1 VAPIADRVRAW
12 IAQYRMI
19 APGDTLIVAVSG
31 GPDSLCLLHLL
42 AQLRDDL
49 GFTLHVAHL
58 NHMLRGDES
67 LAEAAFVAATASG
80 WQLPITITA
89 VDVSAQAQ
97 QTHTNLHQAARVAR
111 YTFLAQTAQQL
122 AAQAVAVAHQAN
134 DQAETVLMHM
144 LRGAGTAGLRG
155 MRPVVPWAEWAHNQA
170 PSSPADQAH
179 DPRSVPPGRPSAPAL
194 IRPLLQITRSEIAQY
209 CAAHGLQ
216 PRCDPTNADIRF
228 TRNRIRHE
236 LLPQLADYNP
246 QIVAALGRS
255 AAVCADEQ
263 AFIQQALAAA
273 WPTLAHSRAGAIDF
287 AGDSWRSLHPALQR
301 AALRQAHMLL
311 LADQPLGL
319 EHVEAARAAVDR
331 GVGRRVEL
339 PGGLALTVGYGGS
352 FTIGALLEPAGP
364 QLVQETIALPVPGWI
379 ALERGW
385 TLSASYLPAP
395 VPTRSDVWQIDID
408 AGALPLVVRRRRPG
422 DRLHPA
428 GGRGRRR
435 LQDLFVDAK
444 VPRTLRSAWP
454 LVATSAAIVWVPGV
468 CAAEPF
474 VARPETAQIVRL
486 WVTPATSEQPGM
498 VGRLDQSNPATS

>member
-1 VAPIADRVRAW
+1 
-12 IAQYRMI
+12 MI
-19 APGDTLIVAVSG
+19 APGDTLLVAVSG
-31 GPDSLCLLHLL
+31 GPDSLCLLHVL

-49 GFTLHVAHL
+49 GFALHVAHL

-67 LAEAAFVAATASG
+67 LAEAAFVAAIASA
-80 WQLPITITA
+80 WHLPATISSA
-89 VDVSAQAQ
+89 DVYAQAQ
-97 QTHTNLHQAARVAR
+97 QTHANLHQAARIAR

-122 AAQAVAVAHQAN
+122 AAQSVAVAHQAN

-155 MRPVVPWAEWAHNQA
+155 MRPVVPWAEWAH
-170 PSSPADQAH
+170 DQAQDVQQGH
-179 DPRSVPPGRPSAPAL
+179 SSAPAL
-194 IRPLLQITRSEIAQY
+194 IRPLLPITRSEIAQY

-216 PRCDPTNADIRF
+216 PRCDPTNTDTQF

-255 AAVCADEQ
+255 AVVCADEQ
-263 AFIQQALAAA
+263 AFIQQALATV
-273 WPTLAHSRAGAIDF
+273 WPTLAHQRAGAIDF
-287 AGDSWRSLHPALQR
+287 AGESWRSLHPALQR

-311 LADQPLGL
+311 RADQTLGL
-319 EHVEAARAAVDR
+319 EHVEAARAAVNR

-364 QLVQETIALPVPGWI
+364 QLMQETIALPVPGRI

-395 VPTRSDVWQIDID
+395 VPARPDVWQVAIDG
-408 AGALPLVVRRRRPG
+408 GALPLVVRRRRPG

-435 LQDLFVDAK
+435 LQDLFIDAK

-454 LVATSAAIVWVPGV
+454 LVATATMIVWVPGV

-474 VARPETAQIVRL
+474 VARPDTAQIVHM
-486 WVTPATSEQPGM
+486 WITPAMGEQQRP
-498 VGRLDQSNPATS
+498 VGSSDQSNPRTS

>member
-1 VAPIADRVRAW
+1 MALIADRVRAW
-12 IAQYRMI
+12 IAQHRMI
-19 APGDTLIVAVSG
+19 APGDTLLVGVSG

-49 GFTLHVAHL
+49 GFALHVAHL

-67 LAEAAFVAATASG
+67 LAEAAFVAATASA
-80 WQLPITITA
+80 WQLPATNAAI
-89 VDVSAQAQ
+89 DVYSQAQ
-97 QTHTNLHQAARVAR
+97 QTRTNLHQAARVAR

-122 AAQAVAVAHQAN
+122 AAQAVAVAHQAD

-155 MRPVVPWAEWAHNQA
+155 MRPVVPWAEWAQA
-170 PSSPADQAH
+170 
-179 DPRSVPPGRPSAPAL
+179 VAPDRAGASAL
-194 IRPLLQITRSEIAQY
+194 IRPLLQITSSEIAEY
-209 CAAHGLQ
+209 CGAHGLQ
-216 PRCDPTNADIRF
+216 PRCDSTNADRQF

-246 QIVAALGRS
+246 QVVAALGRS
-255 AAVCADEQ
+255 AVVCADEQ
-263 AFIQQALAAA
+263 AFIQQALATA
-273 WPTLAHSRAGAIDF
+273 WPTLAHQRAGAIDF

-311 LADQPLGL
+311 RADQTLGL

-352 FTIGALLEPAGP
+352 FTIGALPEPAGP
-364 QLVQETIALPVPGWI
+364 QLVQESIALPVPGRI
-379 ALERGW
+379 ALDRGW

-395 VPTRSDVWQIDID
+395 VLAQPAVWQIDID
-408 AGALPLVVRRRRPG
+408 GGAVPLVVRRRQPG

-428 GGRGRRR
+428 GGCGRRR

-444 VPRTLRSAWP
+444 VPRALRSAWP
-454 LVATSAAIVWVPGV
+454 LVATTAALVWVPGV

-474 VARPETAQIVRL
+474 VARPGTEQIIRL
-486 WVTPATSEQPGM
+486 WVTPAASDQQRT
-498 VGRLDQSNPATS
+498 VGSSDQSKPGT